1 MSIFIL
7 NDLKMINKKL
17 IRQLVNE
24 EVTKNEVASI
34 VNNKITS
41 TLNSSDFEK
50 KVRSITS
57 KVMSELFKTLWQK
70 RSFWESSVG

>member
-1 MSIFIL
+1 
-7 NDLKMINKKL
+7 MINKKL